1 MKRRGFLFAAC
12 CFFALEAN
20 AAGPTI
26 KDTIKASAAPEVKT
40 LIGAHL
46 RAFGAANDY
55 SAIVNKKAFYCM
67 PPKLA
72 LTTEQ
77 ANDIF
82 ARYIASYP
90 DFEQRPAEDMA
101 ILLLMSL
108 VDAFPCP

>member
-1 MKRRGFLFAAC
+1 MKRGFLLAVFC
-12 CFFALEAN
+12 LIALEAN

-26 KDTIKASAAPEVKT
+26 NDMIAASSAPEMKS
-40 LIGAHL
+40 LIGAQL

-55 SAIVNKKAFYCM
+55 SDVVNKRAFYCM

-72 LTTEQ
+72 LTAEQ

-82 ARYIASYP
+82 ARYIALHP
-90 DFEQRPAEDMA
+90 DFAQRPGDDMA

-108 VDAFPCP
+108 VDAFPCQ